1 MLPAPLVF
9 DFSNSSTAWSLSLGT
24 GVALIAHPW
33 KAWYPM
39 LAPAALSMLHREYR
53 LRVRRVLSSDVAQVG
68 VVIIWYFILFSVKDK
83 LRGSETFSPNRAS
96 KPFDLFSAS
105 FLLSLSALVSHR

>member
-1 MLPAPLVF
+1 
-9 DFSNSSTAWSLSLGT
+9 
-24 GVALIAHPW
+24 
-33 KAWYPM
+33 M